1 MDPDSQ
7 SPVWCNETTFKK
19 SLKECE
25 TAISSD
31 LGRSNLQNFL
41 FIYLFIYFWNSGMCN
56 IYLQSEP
63 KTSQNTE
70 LEKLRFSR
78 IYQFT

>member
-1 MDPDSQ
+1 MEPDSQ

-19 SLKECE
+19 SLKEYE

-41 FIYLFIYFWNSGMCN
+41 FIYLP
-56 IYLQSEP
+56 IYLFIFGIRECVIYICN
-63 KTSQNTE
+63 QNQR
-70 LEKLRFSR
+70 LAK
-78 IYQFT
+78 I